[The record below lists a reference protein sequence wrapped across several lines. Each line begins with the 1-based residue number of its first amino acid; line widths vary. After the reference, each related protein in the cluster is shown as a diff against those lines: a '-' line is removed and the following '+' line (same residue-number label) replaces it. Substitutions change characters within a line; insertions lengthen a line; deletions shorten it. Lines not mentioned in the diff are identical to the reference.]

1 MRRSIV
7 PVMIAALLGVT
18 LLAPTASAD
27 GARFIAPLS
36 HAQEV
41 GEVNAPGAGGSSS
54 FWLDG
59 STLQYRIDV
68 RHLTGPAV
76 MAHIH
81 GPAGRHVNADISI
94 WLCGTSGF
102 PGPAGTPPC
111 QATTNGRLV
120 AGSTTATPEQI
131 AMLQSGQAY
140 VNVHTAAHLPGEV
153 RGQILRVGGGP
164 TSE

>member
-1 MRRSIV
+1 MRRPIV
-7 PVMIAALLGVT
+7 PVMLAALLGVA

-27 GARFIAPLS
+27 SARFIAPLS

-54 FWLDG
+54 LWLDG
-59 STLQYRIDV
+59 STLHYRIDV
-68 RHLTGPAV
+68 RNLTGPAI

-81 GPAGRHVNADISI
+81 GPAGRHVDAAISV
-94 WLCGTSGF
+94 WLCGTSGLE
-102 PGPAGTPPC
+102 GPPGTPPC

-120 AGSTTATPEQI
+120 TGAATVSAEQI

-140 VNVHTAAHLPGEV
+140 VNVHTAAHMPGEV
-153 RGQILRVGGGP
+153 RGQVLRIGGGA
-164 TSE
+164 